1 MTVFFVTGVTGNLG
15 GAALDGLLDR
25 VPPSDVRVLVRT
37 AAQAPQFEARGL
49 TVRLGDYSD
58 RPSLDAALR
67 GVDRAIL
74 VSSPI
79 LDPVIRAQQHRSFV
93 AASVHAGVEHIVYTS
108 GMGAAHD
115 PGHSAAEN
123 ALADSDV
130 GFTILRN
137 ALYSDPFV
145 AKAVAEAR
153 EGIVRSASEG
163 QAIATAAIADLGEA
177 AAVAVFSPPGRSM
190 WELRGPA
197 WTFDELARRLSL
209 LLGREVTHEE
219 VTDAETGPFAVLFPL
234 IRRGVFAAETGDLTE
249 LLGRAPLGITQVAE
263 RLLR

>member
-1 MTVFFVTGVTGNLG
+1 MTVFLVTGVTGNLG
-15 GAALDGLLDR
+15 GAALGSLLDR
-25 VPPSDVRVLVRT
+25 VSASDVRVLVRT
-37 AAQAPQFEARGL
+37 ASQVSQFEARGL
-49 TVRLGDYSD
+49 PVRLGDYSD
-58 RPSLDAALR
+58 RLSLDAALR

-93 AASVHAGVEHIVYTS
+93 AASVDAGVEHVVYTS

-123 ALADSDV
+123 ALADSGL

-145 AKAVAEAR
+145 AKALADAR
-153 EGIVRSASEG
+153 EGAVRSASDG

-177 AAVAVFSPPGRSM
+177 ASMAAFSPPARSM

-197 WTFDELARRLSL
+197 WTFDELAQSLSA

-234 IRRGVFAAETGDLTE
+234 IRRGVFAAETGDLAE
-249 LLGRAPLGITQVAE
+249 MLGRPPLGITEVAE
-263 RLLR
+263 RLVG

>member
-15 GAALDGLLDR
+15 GAALRSLLDR
-25 VPPSDVRVLVRT
+25 VPASDVRVLVRA
-37 AAQAPQFEARGL
+37 AAQAPQLEARGL
-49 TVRLGDYSD
+49 TVRVGDYSD

-93 AASVHAGVEHIVYTS
+93 AASVDADVEHVVYTS
-108 GMGAAHD
+108 GMGAPHD

-123 ALADSDV
+123 ALTDSGL

-145 AKAVAEAR
+145 AKALAEAG
-153 EGIVRSASEG
+153 EGTVRSASEG

-177 AAVAVFSPPGRSM
+177 AAVAAFSTPSRSM

-197 WTFDELARRLSL
+197 WTFDELAQGLSD
-209 LLGREVTHEE
+209 LLGREVAHEE

-234 IRRGVFAAETGDLTE
+234 IRRGVFAVETGDLAE
-249 LLGRAPLGITQVAE
+249 ILGHPPLGITEVAE
-263 RLLR
+263 RLLK